1 MLLQNLSSKECCIFL
16 SFHTNISLYTDPSD
30 NQMIIGHFLV
40 ICIFFEKFFKK
51 ILYPFYRSLC
61 SCIYVFYPML
71 CIIT

>member
-40 ICIFFEKFFKK
+40 ICIFFEKFLKK
-51 ILYPFYRSLC
+51 FYILFIEVYAFVSMYSILC
-61 SCIYVFYPML
+61 YV
-71 CIIT
+71 

>member
-51 ILYPFYRSLC
+51 ILYPFIEVYAFLSIYSILC
-61 SCIYVFYPML
+61 YV
-71 CIIT
+71 

>member
-40 ICIFFEKFFKK
+40 ICVFFEKFFKK
-51 ILYPFYRSLC
+51 ILYPL
-61 SCIYVFYPML
+61 
-71 CIIT
+71 

>member
-40 ICIFFEKFFKK
+40 ICIFFENFLKN
-51 ILYPFYRSLC
+51 LYPFIEVYAFVSMYSILC
-61 SCIYVFYPML
+61 YV
-71 CIIT
+71 